1 MQLNAAFQSYPGAP
15 LPTRWNIS
23 RTTRYAAD
31 CQGPCTPGALVIPS
45 LTPAS
50 YLVDLV
56 APGTAYYA
64 RQNQLDFGVRKIF
77 RIRKVQYSGQFDL
90 FNLTN
95 SSYIKSQNNTIGPSL
110 GQPTSIL
117 QPRLL
122 RIAIQAR
129 F

>member
-1 MQLNAAFQSYPGAP
+1 MSLDLAPPG
-15 LPTRWNIS
+15 S
-23 RTTRYAAD
+23 
-31 CQGPCTPGALVIPS
+31 S
-45 LTPAS
+45 
-50 YLVDLV
+50 
-56 APGTAYYA
+56 YYA

-77 RIRKVQYSGQFDL
+77 RISNVQFSGQVDL

-95 SSYIKSQNNTIGPSL
+95 SSYIKTQNTTIGPSL

-122 RIAIQAR
+122 RLAVQAR